1 MASPRWALP
10 DHFED
15 ALPEEAIRIET
26 LRHRILDEFRRH
38 GFQLVIPPLIE
49 YVESLLSGSGKEMGE
64 HTFRMADPYSGR
76 VLGLRA
82 DITPQVT
89 RIDAHLLNRKGVTR
103 LCYGASVVRT
113 KPRSLLASRQ
123 PLQVG
128 AEIFGHAGIEADIE
142 VIRLLARSLEV
153 AGVGASRID
162 IGHVGLFH
170 AIARLAGITGEAE
183 RDLFSVLQNKAVP
196 ELGEIAAGVDEP
208 ARSALLALPMLYG
221 GKEVLARARAVLPAD
236 PAILAALDEL
246 DAIAAALPDLP
257 LSFDLA
263 DLRGYDYHSGLVFA
277 AFCGT
282 SPAAVAYGGRYDEV
296 GRAFGRARPA
306 TGFSINDLRDLLS
319 PDHEGPGM
327 KAILAPLGEDP
338 DLLGVIAV
346 LRSAG
351 EVVIQELPGHA
362 GTWEEAGC
370 DRKLIL
376 QDGRWVTVQL
386 QGD

>member
-1 MASPRWALP
+1 M
-10 DHFED
+10 
-15 ALPEEAIRIET
+15 
-26 LRHRILDEFRRH
+26 
-38 GFQLVIPPLIE
+38 
-49 YVESLLSGSGKEMGE
+49 
-64 HTFRMADPYSGR
+64 
-76 VLGLRA
+76 
-82 DITPQVT
+82 
-89 RIDAHLLNRKGVTR
+89 
-103 LCYGASVVRT
+103 
-113 KPRSLLASRQ
+113 
-123 PLQVG
+123 
-128 AEIFGHAGIEADIE
+128 
-142 VIRLLARSLEV
+142 IRLLARSLEV

-221 GKEVLARARAVLPAD
+221 GKEVLARGRAVLPAD

>member
-221 GKEVLARARAVLPAD
+221 GKEVLARGRAVLPAD